1 MAAFRLANRAARKS
15 YQSSR
20 GMDFYHDVHDW
31 LGGYPYETAQASEV
45 DSALTQLSFTAERVF
60 ARPLSLGLFG
70 SGCDEYVY
78 RRASKR

>member
-15 YQSSR
+15 YQLSR

-45 DSALTQLSFTAERVF
+45 DSALTQLSRARLVLACSVRV
-60 ARPLSLGLFG
+60 ATNMSIAALRKGKQPGG
-70 SGCDEYVY
+70 NQ
-78 RRASKR
+78 

>member
-31 LGGYPYETAQASEV
+31 LGSYPYETAQASK
-45 DSALTQLSFTAERVF
+45 LILH
-60 ARPLSLGLFG
+60 
-70 SGCDEYVY
+70 
-78 RRASKR
+78 